1 MALRDLPF
9 AKWEGCGN
17 DYLFV
22 DLRGSSRERI
32 EAVVELAPEISQ
44 AWSDRRAGI
53 GADGLVLL
61 LNEPEADLRLAM
73 WNADGSRGAVCGTA
87 LRCTTAI
94 LAKERGGA
102 AHLRLASDAGF
113 HATRVDHHS
122 HGIFRTAVDLGRPSF
137 DAAAIPFDSD
147 RAPGASDGATTPF
160 RVRLPI
166 GTARSEG
173 MVLSMGNP
181 HLIVPVDVDP
191 ADLDLE
197 TLGPPLESADYFPD
211 RANVSFAQVVDS
223 DSIVQRTYER
233 GTGETLSCGSG
244 ACAAVVALTSSGQL
258 ERGREVSVRM
268 PGGKLGVEWLE
279 SGEVWLSGPAKEV
292 FTGRADLPLL
302 AGSH

>member
-1 MALRDLPF
+1 M
-9 AKWEGCGN
+9 
-17 DYLFV
+17 
-22 DLRGSSRERI
+22 
-32 EAVVELAPEISQ
+32 
-44 AWSDRRAGI
+44 
-53 GADGLVLL
+53 LL

-147 RAPGASDGATTPF
+147 RAPGASGGATSPF

-191 ADLDLE
+191 ADLDLD

-211 RANVSFAQVVDS
+211 RANVSFARVVNS
-223 DSIVQRTYER
+223 DSIVQRTVRSER
-233 GTGETLSCGSG
+233 VPSAERAERQQRRNHRLLRM
-244 ACAAVVALTSSGQL
+244 ACAVQPHGA
-258 ERGREVSVRM
+258 ER
-268 PGGKLGVEWLE
+268 PGDPSKDQH
-279 SGEVWLSGPAKEV
+279 
-292 FTGRADLPLL
+292 RQQQLPL
-302 AGSH
+302 AGPQGGEHRQSIPNICHRPP